1 MRTAAEA
8 LPAKKKRPLLLRL
21 AQQWQLQLLAL
32 LGLGF
37 VILFCYIPICWNVI
51 AFQDFKIVKGIGG
64 SPWVGLKHFR
74 AFLSDPTFWR
84 IPWACPPPSLPSTPW
99 GRFSSPCC

>member
-1 MRTAAEA
+1 MIRMRTAAEA

-37 VILFCYIPICWNVI
+37 VILFCYIPIC
-51 AFQDFKIVKGIGG
+51 
-64 SPWVGLKHFR
+64 
-74 AFLSDPTFWR
+74 
-84 IPWACPPPSLPSTPW
+84 
-99 GRFSSPCC
+99 